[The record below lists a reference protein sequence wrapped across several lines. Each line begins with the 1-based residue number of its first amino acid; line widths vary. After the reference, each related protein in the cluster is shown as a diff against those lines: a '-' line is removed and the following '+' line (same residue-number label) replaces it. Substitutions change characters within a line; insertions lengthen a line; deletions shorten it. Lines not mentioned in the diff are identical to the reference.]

1 VTRGFRGERWRP
13 PAPGFPVPRR
23 SDKRT
28 LPPLTFLPMPGHGPE
43 HVVVDGSGRLLT
55 GLADGKIVRVSPDGG
70 TETIANTG
78 GRPLGMELAGEDTLV
93 VGDAERGLL
102 RVRPVE
108 PGANVEVLCDVVD
121 GERLVFCSCPAIAA
135 DGTIYFSQS
144 SRRYD
149 LAHYKGDLL
158 EHSGTGRVLRYR
170 HGASGVG
177 CADGQVD
184 VVAEGLQFANGLLLT
199 PDESSLI
206 VAETGGY
213 RVTRVHLDGAAGPA
227 ATEPVIENLPGFPD
241 NLTAG
246 PSGLIWIAMASP
258 RDATLD
264 LLLPRPSWLRAA
276 VWALPDRLKPAPKD
290 MAWALA
296 IDAAGRVV
304 HDLRGWHVGYH
315 EVTSVREHDGV
326 LYLASIEEAAL
337 ARAELPS

>member
-1 VTRGFRGERWRP
+1 MTGGFRGERWRP

-28 LPPLTFLPMPGHGPE
+28 LPPLTFLPVPGHGPE
-43 HVVVDGSGRLLT
+43 HVVVDGRGRLLT
-55 GLADGKIVRVSPDGG
+55 GLADGTIVRVSPDGG
-70 TETIANTG
+70 AETIANTG

-93 VGDAERGLL
+93 IGDAERGLL

-108 PGANVEVLCDVVD
+108 PGASVEVLCDTVD

-170 HGASGVG
+170 
-177 CADGQVD
+177 DGQVD
-184 VVAEGLQFANGLLLT
+184 VVADGLQFANGLLLS
-199 PDESSLI
+199 PGEASLI

-213 RVTRVHLDGAAGPA
+213 CVTRVHLDGAAGGV
-227 ATEPVIENLPGFPD
+227 TEPVIENLPGFPD

-264 LLLPRPSWLRAA
+264 LLLPRPSWLRGA

-290 MAWALA
+290 MAWVLA
-296 IDAAGRVV
+296 IDPAGRVV

-315 EVTSVREHDGV
+315 EVTAVREHDGV
-326 LYLASIEEAAL
+326 LYLASIEEATL
-337 ARAELPS
+337 ARAELPA